1 MFRLSTVV
9 NCDKI
14 LVMDKGRVAEAG
26 RHEDLVSDED
36 SIYFRLWRSQVIPTP
51 ILTSHHITVITRL
64 SLINTNTV
72 KL

>member
-1 MFRLSTVV
+1 MLSRLSTVV

-36 SIYFRLWRSQVIPTP
+36 SIYFRLWRSQVILASHWP
-51 ILTSHHITVITRL
+51 INLIRASHWPEHGERW
-64 SLINTNTV
+64 SS
-72 KL
+72 

>member
-1 MFRLSTVV
+1 MFIPLRLSTVV

-36 SIYFRLWRSQVIPTP
+36 SIYFRLWRSQVTP
-51 ILTSHHITVITRL
+51 G
-64 SLINTNTV
+64 SL
-72 KL
+72 

>member
-1 MFRLSTVV
+1 M

-36 SIYFRLWRSQVIPTP
+36 SIYFRLWRSQVIRPL
-51 ILTSHHITVITRL
+51 IGQNNNTRL
-64 SLINTNTV
+64 SLVRIRRMLV
-72 KL
+72 ILMR

>member
-1 MFRLSTVV
+1 MKKYNMYQNTPNCCYRLSTVV

-36 SIYFRLWRSQVIPTP
+36 SIYFRLWRSQVIL
-51 ILTSHHITVITRL
+51 IL
-64 SLINTNTV
+64 
-72 KL
+72 

>member
-1 MFRLSTVV
+1 M

-51 ILTSHHITVITRL
+51 HHITVNTRL
-64 SLINTNTV
+64 SLINTN
-72 KL
+72 

>member
-1 MFRLSTVV
+1 MV
-9 NCDKI
+9 NRDKI

>member
-1 MFRLSTVV
+1 MFIPLRLSTVV

-36 SIYFRLWRSQVIPTP
+36 SIYFRLWRSQVTP
-51 ILTSHHITVITRL
+51 ASLSSKYPFITRP
-64 SLINTNTV
+64 SFYCSEH
-72 KL
+72 